1 MNYGPSYEILE
12 AWERGQFILLTSK
25 AIISEVKRVLH
36 YPRVQKKY
44 HLTDNEIK
52 QVIRNLIKYAV
63 ITPGELKLNV
73 IKEDPSDNEILACAV
88 EGEADFIISGDKD
101 LKELNIYRGIRIIEA
116 KEFVKRVL
124 PHDM

>member
-1 MNYGPSYEILE
+1 M
-12 AWERGQFILLTSK
+12 
-25 AIISEVKRVLH
+25 
-36 YPRVQKKY
+36 
-44 HLTDNEIK
+44 
-52 QVIRNLIKYAV
+52 IRNLIKYAV

-116 KEFVKRVL
+116 KEFVKMVL
-124 PHDM
+124 PHNM